1 MLKTTDVLKKKLQP
15 FVTENNQYL
24 LTKHIVIFE
33 NVLNNS
39 PYITQQSESLLIN
52 GGAALVSGDY
62 WLYLEIESQYLS
74 AKDGLLFRRCLV
86 HFACAVDPLFLQPSK
101 VKIDSVSIDCLVWFK
116 RSRVLGK
123 DIRKALFLLIDSTK
137 CTKNTIVNYAQSA
150 LKCLQFI
157 MDSNDKLA
165 LKLCDKGL
173 ISLGDAAQLYMLV
186 QALSENNPHI
196 KKTYKKLLLI
206 LSMIYPDQFKRHYI
220 VCLGEQSDITV
231 LYYLSPLCVEQ
242 LKEAS
247 TRAFYRGEN
256 GHNQKSVMKRFQS
269 VVASLKYF
277 FIDNISAN
285 LVLKN
290 AGLNAFKKKEY
301 SLIRVA
307 KTQLTRYAFNELILL
322 LSEYWEERIFKHQY
336 EPYLLEFYYSKFDK
350 YRVVDFSE
358 LAKKSPKL
366 FEDIC
371 ILHESET
378 SLLLERDYDVITLKN
393 RLGKLLSILINMVIP
408 EHEEA
413 ANKLG
418 LGCLSANNN
427 KIQKSLFQE
436 VQSRVQCKKMAL
448 SSGIS
453 YVEVVRWVMKLT
465 GQKVIDV
472 YRLSSKR
479 YRRHAQRARMEDL
492 YTDNE
497 IRELVFHIEKGLKIA
512 KDSKEAVALYFARI
526 QLKTCWNISSL
537 MDIQLS
543 DISEVSL
550 PTAKKVINILIQKPR
565 KGYRIDCFHLD
576 GRSTRSVMHD
586 ILYVRDILT
595 KDFHQDKSGSSSNNY
610 LFIYQ
615 EKNKIKRLD
624 STSVIYHINSILKRL
639 GCSVVYNSMKIRK
652 NGTNYIYTQVAK
664 DIRDYESHF
673 RHDFST
679 FIKNYQRIDEI
690 KTQHTLHNAVDVM
703 QKHFTGREINSD
715 IKINM
720 TDDFQ
725 LQKTPVGECA
735 SQGKDKEAWQYK
747 KEHQILQ
754 KKNEAYSSWCS
765 DYLACIWC
773 KHFRTVADPEHV
785 WLLLS
790 YRDYVL
796 ADMSASISNIEDN
809 QVQAEVISVLHER
822 VDAILEQLKI
832 KNLSAIQDGQ
842 ILFKNK
848 GLHPFWQFAITTTH
862 EQGVLL

>member
-1 MLKTTDVLKKKLQP
+1 
-15 FVTENNQYL
+15 
-24 LTKHIVIFE
+24 
-33 NVLNNS
+33 
-39 PYITQQSESLLIN
+39 
-52 GGAALVSGDY
+52 
-62 WLYLEIESQYLS
+62 
-74 AKDGLLFRRCLV
+74 
-86 HFACAVDPLFLQPSK
+86 
-101 VKIDSVSIDCLVWFK
+101 
-116 RSRVLGK
+116 
-123 DIRKALFLLIDSTK
+123 
-137 CTKNTIVNYAQSA
+137 
-150 LKCLQFI
+150 
-157 MDSNDKLA
+157 
-165 LKLCDKGL
+165 
-173 ISLGDAAQLYMLV
+173 
-186 QALSENNPHI
+186 
-196 KKTYKKLLLI
+196 
-206 LSMIYPDQFKRHYI
+206 
-220 VCLGEQSDITV
+220 
-231 LYYLSPLCVEQ
+231 
-242 LKEAS
+242 
-247 TRAFYRGEN
+247 
-256 GHNQKSVMKRFQS
+256 
-269 VVASLKYF
+269 
-277 FIDNISAN
+277 
-285 LVLKN
+285 
-290 AGLNAFKKKEY
+290 
-301 SLIRVA
+301 
-307 KTQLTRYAFNELILL
+307 
-322 LSEYWEERIFKHQY
+322 
-336 EPYLLEFYYSKFDK
+336 
-350 YRVVDFSE
+350 
-358 LAKKSPKL
+358 
-366 FEDIC
+366 
-371 ILHESET
+371 
-378 SLLLERDYDVITLKN
+378 
-393 RLGKLLSILINMVIP
+393 
-408 EHEEA
+408 
-413 ANKLG
+413 
-418 LGCLSANNN
+418 
-427 KIQKSLFQE
+427 
-436 VQSRVQCKKMAL
+436 
-448 SSGIS
+448 
-453 YVEVVRWVMKLT
+453 
-465 GQKVIDV
+465 
-472 YRLSSKR
+472 
-479 YRRHAQRARMEDL
+479 
-492 YTDNE
+492 
-497 IRELVFHIEKGLKIA
+497 
-512 KDSKEAVALYFARI
+512 
-526 QLKTCWNISSL
+526 